1 MSTEQDGTYKVPY
14 EQLGGKAK
22 MLADLFTSHEMPLED
37 YKLHAQRQEQ
47 QLELDFGDTE
57 PLEWDVG
64 ELPITYVDYN
74 MKRIGVHWY
83 MDEELTLEAL
93 RGFKLGDTFVL
104 IEEDNPT
111 TSTKD
116 KYPKILSLKKT
127 GNVSIATDS
136 GETYAI

>member
-22 MLADLFTSHEMPLED
+22 MLADMVEGVKSE
-37 YKLHAQRQEQ
+37 R

-57 PLEWDVG
+57 PLPWDVG
-64 ELPITYVDYN
+64 TLPITYVEYN

-127 GNVSIATDS
+127 GNVSITTDS

>member
-1 MSTEQDGTYKVPY
+1 MSTEQDGETYKVPY

-22 MLADLFTSHEMPLED
+22 MLADMFPAE
-37 YKLHAQRQEQ
+37 R

-57 PLEWDVG
+57 PLPWDVG
-64 ELPITYVDYN
+64 ELAVTYVDYN
-74 MKRIGVHWY
+74 MIRQGVHWY

-127 GNVSIATDS
+127 GNVSITTDS